1 MELREGQ
8 SRVILEVEKRK
19 KKKKEKRE
27 KAFIM
32 LCCLVGLRSE

>member
-8 SRVILEVEKRK
+8 SRVILEVEKKK